1 MDQQQAINVLINVAN
16 LAQSKG
22 ILNLNDA
29 VVVSQAIGALAPQQD
44 EPLMGQP
51 LPGPYL
57 ENQGE
62 TKTQEEIKQ
71 IRPEPAK
78 TRGERRK
85 EKKNGNRKY

>member
-29 VVVSQAIGALAPQQD
+29 VVVSQAIGALTPQEESQNAG
-44 EPLMGQP
+44 PI
-51 LPGPYL
+51 PGPYL

-62 TKTQEEIKQ
+62 TKTPQEVKEI
-71 IRPEPAK
+71 RTEP
-78 TRGERRK
+78 TQSRGQRRK
-85 EKKNGNRKY
+85 EKKRGNRN